1 MALDVDAA
9 ETALADVAAKVGL
22 GVTEFAEGMLAII
35 NARMADA
42 MRTITVKQG
51 IDPREYSLVAFG
63 GAGPMHAVWLAEELE
78 IREVIVP
85 WSPGTFSAWGM
96 LQTDMRHDVVQS
108 FYRPLA
114 ELDDT
119 DVSSVL
125 DTLEEEGA
133 ALLEREGIG
142 ADERYSARSAD
153 MRYVGQEYTV
163 NVPLGREIS
172 LDEIDGAFH
181 DVHRIRYGHSTPGAP
196 VEFVN
201 LRLAALGRI
210 ATAVGPSRGPANG
223 DHPQLGTRQVVFA
236 GVEHETPVLLR
247 ERLPARSFHEG
258 PVVIEEQSSTTLV
271 PPGSTAALDE
281 HGNIVITRA

>member
-1 MALDVDAA
+1 
-9 ETALADVAAKVGL
+9 
-22 GVTEFAEGMLAII
+22 
-35 NARMADA
+35 
-42 MRTITVKQG
+42 
-51 IDPREYSLVAFG
+51 
-63 GAGPMHAVWLAEELE
+63 
-78 IREVIVP
+78 
-85 WSPGTFSAWGM
+85 
-96 LQTDMRHDVVQS
+96 MRHDVVQS

-114 ELDDT
+114 ELDGSE
-119 DVSSVL
+119 VRAAL
-125 DTLEEEGA
+125 DALEEEGA

-181 DVHRIRYGHSTPGAP
+181 EVHRIRYGHSTPGAP

-210 ATAVGPSRGPANG
+210 ATPVGPTTTATSGE
-223 DHPQLGTRQVVFA
+223 DPQLGTRHVVFA
-236 GVEHETPVLLR
+236 GAEHETPVLLR
-247 ERLPARSFHEG
+247 ERLPAQSSYEG

-271 PPGSTAALDE
+271 PPGSTAMLDE

>member
-1 MALDVDAA
+1 
-9 ETALADVAAKVGL
+9 
-22 GVTEFAEGMLAII
+22 
-35 NARMADA
+35 MADA

-51 IDPREYSLVAFG
+51 IDPRDFALVAFG
-63 GAGPMHAVWLAEELE
+63 GAGPMHATWLARELE

-96 LQTDMRHDVVQS
+96 LQTDVRHDVVRS

-114 ELDDT
+114 ELGGP
-119 DVSSVL
+119 DVEQVL
-125 DTLEEEGA
+125 AELLSEA
-133 ALLEREGIG
+133 AESLAAEGIG
-142 ADERYSARSAD
+142 AGDHYFARSAD

-172 LDEIDGAFH
+172 LEEIDGAFH

>member
-1 MALDVDAA
+1 GGTQPTVTDANLHLGRLDSGYFLGGRMALDEAAA
-9 ETALADVAAKVGL
+9 ETALRGIATQVDL
-22 GVTEFAEGMLAII
+22 GVTELAEGMLAII

-78 IREVIVP
+78 IGEVVVP

-108 FYRPLA
+108 FYRPVA
-114 ELDDT
+114 ELEDA
-119 DVSSVL
+119 DVRTVL
-125 DTLEEEGA
+125 DALEEEGA
-133 ALLEREGIG
+133 ALREREGIG
-142 ADERYSARSAD
+142 PEERYSARSAD

-172 LDEIDGAFH
+172 LEEIDSAFH
-181 DVHRIRYGHSTPGAP
+181 DAHRVRYGHSTPGAP

-210 ATAVGPSRGPANG
+210 ATAVRPSTAPATG
-223 DHPQLGTRQVVFA
+223 EGSQPGVRRIVFA
-236 GVEHETPVLLR
+236 RHDDHTPALL
-247 ERLPARSFHEG
+247 
-258 PVVIEEQSSTTLV
+258 
-271 PPGSTAALDE
+271 
-281 HGNIVITRA
+281 